1 MFNPDFYP
9 TPKDLQRKMLNKIDW
24 RKVQSCL
31 EPSAGKGDLVEGI
44 IKQFEYTKNYH
55 RTNKYDIDT
64 VEKDENLIHILKSKG
79 HRVIADDFLNFNTY
93 KSYDS
98 LVANFPFSEGDKH
111 ALHAISLAENQM
123 KTCQL
128 VFIINAETLRNPYSS
143 IRKVLIQKLEKY
155 NAEVEYIEN
164 AFVSAER
171 STVVT
176 VAMVY
181 LVVEKE
187 EYSSVI
193 LEELKQE
200 EVMETNNQYKSDKLI
215 NADFIKGIVE
225 QYNYEVK
232 AGLKLI
238 KEYNSLKPLM
248 LGSFKDNSNPVLKLS
263 LEYEDKE
270 GSSLE
275 NAYIKQI
282 RSKYWKTL
290 FSNDQFM
297 GLFTSNLRRKYME
310 QVEELKNYDF
320 SLYNIYSLR
329 IQISKEMTQG
339 VEETILN
346 LFEEFSHKHHYYDE
360 QSKNI
365 LHFNGWK
372 TNKSY
377 KVNHRVIIPLNGFNN
392 WWNGEFDPLNY
403 NVVDKLKDVEKVFN
417 YLDGGLTEEIDLI
430 EGLKFAKHYGQTK
443 KIELKYFYV
452 TFYKKQ
458 TCHLEFKNM
467 ELLKKFNLFAAKN
480 KMWIPNNFGKA
491 TYNQMSKEEREVVD
505 SFCGKEEYNDI
516 LNNTDY
522 YLYEP
527 SETLL
532 LTEKVV

>member
-1 MFNPDFYP
+1 MFNQNADYYP
-9 TPKDLQRKMLNKIDW
+9 TPSALIRKMLVHIDFKKI
-24 RKVQSCL
+24 KTVL
-31 EPSAGKGDLVEGI
+31 EPSAGKCDLVEGI
-44 IKQFEYTKNYH
+44 IKQFEYNQSNNKG
-55 RTNKYDIDT
+55 KYDIDT
-64 VEKDENLIHILKSKG
+64 IEIDDNLQHIIKG
-79 HRVIADDFLNFNTY
+79 KGFRLVHDDFLSYESY
-93 KSYDS
+93 KKYDAII
-98 LVANFPFSEGDKH
+98 ANFPFSQGDKH
-111 ALHAISLAENQM
+111 LLKAIEMQQQGGEIVCL
-123 KTCQL
+123 L
-128 VFIINAETLRNPYSS
+128 NADTLLNPYSNS
-143 IRKVLIQKLEKY
+143 RKELIRQLEDH
-155 NAEVEYIEN
+155 NAKVEYIEN
-164 AFVSAER
+164 AFLDSER
-171 STVVT
+171 KTGVT
-176 VAMVY
+176 VALIY
-181 LVVEKE
+181 IDIPKI
-187 EYSSVI
+187 EYNSVI
-193 LEELKQE
+193 LNELKQE
-200 EVMETNNQYKSDKLI
+200 EASKTDTRYTSDKLI
-215 NADFIKGIVE
+215 NSDFIKGIVE
-225 QYNYEVK
+225 QYSYEIK

-238 KEYNSLKPLM
+238 HEYNSLKPLM

-417 YLDGGLTEEIDLI
+417 YLDGGLTEEIDLM